1 MLYLVRLKSYKN
13 FDYKVGC
20 TTDINKRFEQYEAA
34 TLRAELLATRDGDEY
49 EENVVHRYLHTFTDG
64 RWDFKKDEWYVCS
77 TFDENIISYFKKDYG
92 VMKDRIWEFRDT
104 VLSLTRSLD
113 RDLWSELNK
122 KFVSGI
128 IEGDKNLVPD
138 KSQETDVDTNTKLG
152 QLVDKIESFSEP
164 DDRFKSYCEIRK
176 DHKDDRETT
185 KDLLKYYSGSNF
197 ENLYSYFGFGGCR
210 AVDFQISELK
220 RIICDEEGIK

>member
-1 MLYLVRLKSYKN
+1 MKKMLSCIVALS
-13 FDYKVGC
+13 
-20 TTDINKRFEQYEAA
+20 
-34 TLRAELLATRDGDEY
+34 
-49 EENVVHRYLHTFTDG
+49 
-64 RWDFKKDEWYVCS
+64 
-77 TFDENIISYFKKDYG
+77 IIACLKKDYG

-128 IEGDKNLVPD
+128 IEGDKNLE
-138 KSQETDVDTNTKLG
+138 SQEVDIDPNTKLG
-152 QLVDKIESFSEP
+152 QLVGKIESFSEP
-164 DDRFKSYCEIRK
+164 DDRCKSYCEIRK
-176 DHKDDRETT
+176 DYKDDKETT

-210 AVDFQISELK
+210 AVDFRLSELK